1 MDKFVRLSE
10 DALHQRHAPDCKGF
24 QFGQHHCDCL
34 VSVVIALQA
43 ELDGR
48 FGWRVVPD
56 KEFRTA
62 ISVLTPT
69 KRKLRIVDYPDGRVR
84 VKVMQGAPMILQ
96 ELYLAGTGKDVVIS
110 VAPEGWTRPPTEART
125 DYIITYKDHPAS
137 SVYYFPKRYIP
148 DIPLAQQWVTSLRR
162 ARRFSTEAGA
172 KTVTIELAGKVPT
185 NALSVVAVSAT
196 DFGGDE
202 A

>member
-48 FGWRVVPD
+48 FGWRVIPD
-56 KEFRTA
+56 KEFRQA
-62 ISVLTPT
+62 ISVLTPGG
-69 KRKLRIVDYPDGRVR
+69 RKLRIVDYPDGRIR
-84 VKVMQGAPMILQ
+84 VKVIQAAPMLLQ
-96 ELYLAGTGKDVVIS
+96 ELFLAGVGKDVVIS
-110 VAPEGWTRPPTEART
+110 VVPEGWKRPPSEERT
-125 DYIITYKDHPAS
+125 DYII
-137 SVYYFPKRYIP
+137 VYYEPNVPGANYFPKRYLP
-148 DIPLAQQWVTSLRR
+148 DIPLAQQWVTSRKR

-172 KTVTIELAGKVPT
+172 TTVTIELARKVAAGT
-185 NALSVVAVSAT
+185 LSVQAILSST
-196 DFGGDE
+196 TEDE
-202 A
+202 S

>member
-56 KEFRTA
+56 REFRQA

-69 KRKLRIVDYPDGRVR
+69 GRKLRIVDYADGRVR
-84 VKVMQGAPMILQ
+84 VKVVQGAPMVLQ
-96 ELYLAGTGKDVVIS
+96 ELYLAGVGKDVVIS
-110 VAPEGWTRPPTEART
+110 VVPEGWTRPPAEERT
-125 DYIITYKDHPAS
+125 DYII
-137 SVYYFPKRYIP
+137 VYNEPHVPGQHYFPKRYLP
-148 DIPLAQQWVTSLRR
+148 DIPLAQQWVTSRKR

-172 KTVTIELAGKVPT
+172 KTVTIELAGKVPPGS
-185 NALSVVAVSAT
+185 LSVTGVTAT
-196 DFGGDE
+196 QLENDE